1 MVVFSKASGK
11 LVVAVSVTA
20 VVVAVVA
27 AILFYFLERGE
38 GLNRSAESLA
48 SSAPTQQAQDQQQPP
63 QLAHMQLQ
71 GQYSGPLIGTAIQRW
86 RDPVDGT
93 VCYIYVPMV
102 VHHTPAPSGYVQ
114 YGSNSI
120 GSISCLP
127 GTEHVANVGAGEK
140 IPH

>member
-1 MVVFSKASGK
+1 MAVFSKATGR
-11 LVVAVSVTA
+11 LVAAVSATA
-20 VVVAVVA
+20 VVVAA
-27 AILFYFLERGE
+27 AIMVYFREGGE
-38 GLNRSAESLA
+38 GLIRPADSL
-48 SSAPTQQAQDQQQPP
+48 SSSVATQAQDQQQPP

-71 GQYSGPLIGTAIQRW
+71 GQYSGPLVGTAIQRW

-93 VCYIYVPMV
+93 VCYVYVPMV

-127 GTEHVANVGAGEK
+127 GTILVPKGEV
-140 IPH
+140 PH